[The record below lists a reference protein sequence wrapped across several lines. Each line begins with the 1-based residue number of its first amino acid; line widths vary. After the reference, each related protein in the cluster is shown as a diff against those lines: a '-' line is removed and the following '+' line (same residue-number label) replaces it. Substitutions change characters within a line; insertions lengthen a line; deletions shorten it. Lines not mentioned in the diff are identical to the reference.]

1 MRTVLEETHSTDRL
15 WAISDDEG
23 PPNMGWLLFM
33 GWVIS
38 QANEWEDYSNY
49 FGEGAEISRNWATI
63 HFFFIFDGWP
73 QNCCGAMSANVLQQ
87 AYSEA
92 QGLLE
97 VESSGMLVLVD
108 SNQFLSCPMAMS
120 FFQNDTWL
128 YHSAPSL
135 LFQ

>member
-1 MRTVLEETHSTDRL
+1 
-15 WAISDDEG
+15 
-23 PPNMGWLLFM
+23 
-33 GWVIS
+33 
-38 QANEWEDYSNY
+38 
-49 FGEGAEISRNWATI
+49 
-63 HFFFIFDGWP
+63 
-73 QNCCGAMSANVLQQ
+73 MSANVLQQ